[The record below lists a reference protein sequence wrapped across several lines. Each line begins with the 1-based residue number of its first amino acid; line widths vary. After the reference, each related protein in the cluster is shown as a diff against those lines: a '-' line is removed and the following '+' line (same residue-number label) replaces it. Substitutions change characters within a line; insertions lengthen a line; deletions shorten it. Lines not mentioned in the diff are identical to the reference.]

1 MSSKKIL
8 FYILLTDAKGWK
20 DSYPRQDN
28 VETVLWSFVPRGSIL
43 LLRNEPNDPN
53 PTIAVVDQNGF
64 QVAGSLLSHMRK
76 VTKETVNLLLPAK
89 YETRYQLLNGGRRAS
104 SLECQ
109 VGEIDEEWQHF
120 QNNLSRKMVE
130 LTNERK
136 KQYSV
141 LSQEM
146 EDIKN
151 QIENVEL
158 QMSKNASR
166 TEEITAMY
174 AEKRLTLLHEE
185 SNTKEK
191 RKVISSKCKIIDA
204 EIKELQ
210 EKRCQLICED
220 DNLKTEL
227 AKIVKDKGSIQNSLK
242 KESKAKDDEKQS
254 LNKNLK
260 DLTQE
265 KAMKEKEIEK
275 VLNCDDISSA
285 NKKEGGKEHPFLE
298 FLTTTIDK
306 MEKDLE
312 CPVCLEVAT
321 IPIFQCPDSHL
332 VCSTCLP
339 KIKACP
345 ECRVRYIRPVK
356 RHRFAE
362 KAWEEL
368 QSFYAKRNDILQ
380 NF

>member
-1 MSSKKIL
+1 MGSKKTL
-8 FYILLTDAKGWK
+8 AYILLTDAKGWTLR
-20 DSYPRQDN
+20 YPRQDN

-43 LLRNEPNDPN
+43 LLRYEPNHPN
-53 PTIAVVDQNGF
+53 PTIAVADQPGY

-76 VTKETVNLLLPAK
+76 VTKENLALLLALRPAK
-89 YETRYQLLNGGRRAS
+89 YETRYQLIDDGG
-104 SLECQ
+104 ECQ
-109 VGEIDEEWQHF
+109 EWEEWDEEWQHF

-136 KQYSV
+136 NLYSV
-141 LSQEM
+141 FCHELE
-146 EDIKN
+146 EIKN
-151 QIENVEL
+151 QLENVET

-166 TEEITAMY
+166 KEEIKVTY

-362 KAWEEL
+362 KALVEL